1 MKPHVAQGLPNT
13 EFDDQSIGQ
22 ETDLIDWTGFSDAWP
37 YFSPSLSRID
47 DNPSSTDQWNN
58 AELSGAS
65 APEGPRITDGQP
77 GGLSAGPANPDAF
90 GATGATAAQLRLAV
104 GDSGLTVTGAGIK
117 IGVLS
122 DSFDNLGGAA
132 ADVADGALPAGVTVL
147 EDLASGGTDEG
158 RAIMQIVH
166 DIAPGASLYF
176 HTAFS
181 GEQDFANGI
190 LALAAAGCKVICDD
204 VSYFD
209 EPFFQNGIVAQA
221 IQTVEQE
228 GVVYVTAAGNDAGN
242 AYQAA
247 WTPLQSTAIG
257 QYQLQ
262 DAESFA
268 GNPVQTITIGGS
280 DHYSVPLLLEW
291 NQPYGLATA
300 DLDVLVF
307 QNGSLIDTETNASN
321 GEPSNP
327 WVEVDLTGGASY
339 QIAIENLSGPDPG
352 QIKEIALGNGIPVSI
367 AGANSGTVFGH
378 AMSPYAITVGAVNVA
393 NTPAFGV
400 SPPVNES
407 YSSSGAGTE
416 LLFDNNGNALS
427 TPDLL
432 NPITVSGVDNIHTT
446 VAGLSDFYGTSA
458 ATPTVAAIAALMLQ
472 ENPNLSPTQISH
484 LLAES
489 ALPFGNPSVS
499 GAGLVQANAAVA
511 LAADMA
517 CFCRGTLILADRGEV
532 PVEDLAAGDLVMTL
546 DGCVSP
552 VRWIGRRTVSSLFA
566 DPLRVAPIRIK
577 AGALEENVP
586 SRDLRL
592 SPDHALFID
601 GLLIQAGALVNQT
614 SIVRETDVPATFTYY
629 HVELDEHSLILVEN
643 APAETFVDNIDR
655 LAFDNWEE
663 DRLRHTARD
672 AIIEMAYPRAKAY
685 RQVPLMIRERL
696 AARAAVLYGEYA
708 SELPIFRQLAN
719 IGEQRGI
726 GVTGGK

>member
-58 AELSGAS
+58 AGLSDAS

-209 EPFFQNGIVAQA
+209 EPFFQNGVVAQA

-247 WTPLQSTAIG
+247 
-257 QYQLQ
+257 
-262 DAESFA
+262 
-268 GNPVQTITIGGS
+268 
-280 DHYSVPLLLEW
+280 
-291 NQPYGLATA
+291 
-300 DLDVLVF
+300 
-307 QNGSLIDTETNASN
+307 
-321 GEPSNP
+321 
-327 WVEVDLTGGASY
+327 
-339 QIAIENLSGPDPG
+339 
-352 QIKEIALGNGIPVSI
+352 
-367 AGANSGTVFGH
+367 
-378 AMSPYAITVGAVNVA
+378 
-393 NTPAFGV
+393 
-400 SPPVNES
+400 
-407 YSSSGAGTE
+407 
-416 LLFDNNGNALS
+416 
-427 TPDLL
+427 
-432 NPITVSGVDNIHTT
+432 
-446 VAGLSDFYGTSA
+446 
-458 ATPTVAAIAALMLQ
+458 
-472 ENPNLSPTQISH
+472 
-484 LLAES
+484 
-489 ALPFGNPSVS
+489 
-499 GAGLVQANAAVA
+499 
-511 LAADMA
+511 
-517 CFCRGTLILADRGEV
+517 
-532 PVEDLAAGDLVMTL
+532 
-546 DGCVSP
+546 
-552 VRWIGRRTVSSLFA
+552 
-566 DPLRVAPIRIK
+566 
-577 AGALEENVP
+577 
-586 SRDLRL
+586 
-592 SPDHALFID
+592 
-601 GLLIQAGALVNQT
+601 
-614 SIVRETDVPATFTYY
+614 
-629 HVELDEHSLILVEN
+629 
-643 APAETFVDNIDR
+643 
-655 LAFDNWEE
+655 
-663 DRLRHTARD
+663 RHTACD

-696 AARAAVLYGEYA
+696 AARAAALYGEYA